1 MRYQLL
7 AFWIFYWL
15 RNVATFHDSNNDQIS
30 IKHAKRSSADK
41 IPDTVCSSN
50 SELLINACLQ
60 VIN

>member
-15 RNVATFHDSNNDQIS
+15 RDVATFHDLNNDQIL

-41 IPDTVCSSN
+41 IPDTCSSN

-60 VIN
+60 VTN